1 MMTRDRGTGNLT
13 CTAILLG
20 LLGLPW
26 SDLTEK
32 AWNQTLLTLIY
43 LRLPGLKI
51 GDEQHMPCTWSYWKL
66 SDLQSFALTNRSF
79 SDLSLRCDSLS
90 RCWFCIRCHFPIG
103 IFFRLGKAGWY
114 CVTKGS
120 SFLRTNLFLCWGAVF
135 LSTNL
140 REVLSHNYSG
150 RVASFYQAIFEISDI
165 LLNIGLRIILKS
177 SEAFALLL

>member
-1 MMTRDRGTGNLT
+1 MGAGNLT
-13 CTAILLG
+13 CTAISLSLLG
-20 LLGLPW
+20 PSLVGLNRESMESNFDTSEVTRFKNWRWATHAPAL
-26 SDLTEK
+26 D
-32 AWNQTLLTLIY
+32 
-43 LRLPGLKI
+43 RI
-51 GDEQHMPCTWSYWKL
+51 GV

-120 SFLRTNLFLCWGAVF
+120 SFLRANLFLCWGAVF

-165 LLNIGLRIILKS
+165 FLNIGLRRILKS
-177 SEAFALLL
+177 SEALALLL

>member
-1 MMTRDRGTGNLT
+1 MMTRDGGTGNLT

-32 AWNQTLLTLIY
+32 AWNQTLIY

-51 GDEQHMPCTWSYWKL
+51 GDKQHTPLHLIVFEVTWPSKL
-66 SDLQSFALTNRSF
+66 RSNYNRSF

-103 IFFRLGKAGWY
+103 IFFKLGKAGWY

-120 SFLRTNLFLCWGAVF
+120 SFLRANLFLCWGAVF

-165 LLNIGLRIILKS
+165 LLNIGLRRILKS
-177 SEAFALLL
+177 SEALALLL

>member
-1 MMTRDRGTGNLT
+1 MTRDGGTGIWHALRSS
-13 CTAILLG
+13 LG

-32 AWNQTLLTLIY
+32 AWNQTLIY

-51 GDEQHMPCTWSYWKL
+51 DDEQHTPLHLIVFEVTWPSKL
-66 SDLQSFALTNRSF
+66 RSNYNRSF

-103 IFFRLGKAGWY
+103 IFFKLGKAGWY

-120 SFLRTNLFLCWGAVF
+120 SFFTCEFVSLLRGCFPVDEPQR
-135 LSTNL
+135 STFSQL
-140 REVLSHNYSG
+140 
-150 RVASFYQAIFEISDI
+150 
-165 LLNIGLRIILKS
+165 
-177 SEAFALLL
+177 